1 MPLLWKL
8 VSWCGDSLVSLWN
21 SRVWQRGILFIQH
34 GVFHP
39 VRSFGHLFYLANPLV
54 RQLQILFRT
63 GTLFVTMDPT
73 QQKRADEIVIDQ
85 NQEFYTLL
93 LFVVKWR
100 NIIGLHWKRAPK
112 GKPSFLCNINSSFTL
127 PLFPFRHWK
136 SFPCIF
142 WVCRSHYLH
151 HFRTANVCETKIHK
165 PKEELSEIRFISS
178 LTLKIGH

>member
-93 LFVVKWR
+93 LFVVKKWSEEISLAFIESEHLKVSHHFYAILIAVSPFHCFR
-100 NIIGLHWKRAPK
+100 SVIGKAFRVYFEFVVHITFTISELLMSVKQRSTSQRK
-112 GKPSFLCNINSSFTL
+112 SSARSA
-127 PLFPFRHWK
+127 LFP
-136 SFPCIF
+136 
-142 WVCRSHYLH
+142 L
-151 HFRTANVCETKIHK
+151 
-165 PKEELSEIRFISS
+165 
-178 LTLKIGH
+178 